1 MLVTEVAHRLQ
12 EGWDESELI
21 EGSICQR
28 GELYSD
34 PRMILL
40 RELALARGP
49 HLLIA
54 CASLTLE
61 RGWRVGLV
69 GANGSGK
76 SSLLALLAG
85 ELAPEAGDCE
95 IQPGMRLARVEQ
107 EAPALETSVLD
118 YLLDADVELRAAEL
132 EIARSEAA
140 GDGEAIAHA
149 HERHARAGG
158 YTAAARA
165 QTLLAGLGFAPGD
178 AARAV
183 REFSGGYR
191 MRLNLAR
198 ALIAPSDLLL
208 LDEPTNH
215 LDLDAIL
222 WLEGWLRAY
231 EGTLI
236 VVSHDRDFLD
246 RVCERTLAFLPGEQA
261 GSLKLYDGGYSRFE
275 QARALELE
283 QHAAAAA
290 RQDREVRR
298 ITAFVERF
306 RAKATKARQAQSR
319 LKRLERM
326 ARVAP
331 VVAADAYHFQFEEPE
346 RQPER
351 ILALHDVAVGYGEHA
366 VLSGLELVLTGADRV
381 AVIGANGNGK
391 TTLVRLLA
399 GELAPRAGERIAGR
413 DIVIGYF
420 AQHEVEML
428 RAEETPLGMLQ
439 RQFRGEREQGLRD
452 FLGRFGFSGERAERP
467 IGPLSGGEKSRLA
480 LAALVKRRPNLLL
493 LDEPTNH
500 LDLEM
505 RRSLAI
511 ALQSYAGALVIVSHD
526 RSLLASVADRII
538 VVSDGGAREFDG
550 DLDDYRQ
557 LRLKESRA
565 REDAPRAS
573 RKDERRAAAATR
585 AELKARVRPLEK
597 QVANLE
603 ARLAQL
609 AREIGEVRAA
619 LADPALYQGAD
630 ATRVAELGK
639 AQTRLADALAH
650 AEEDWLHAC
659 ARLEAERAD
668 EAS

>member
-1 MLVTEVAHRLQ
+1 
-12 EGWDESELI
+12 
-21 EGSICQR
+21 
-28 GELYSD
+28 
-34 PRMILL
+34 MILL
-40 RELALARGP
+40 RNLALSRGP
-49 HLLIA
+49 HRLFSGV
-54 CASLTLE
+54 SLTLE

-85 ELAPEAGDCE
+85 ELAPDAGDCE

-107 EAPALETSVLD
+107 EAPALERSVLD
-118 YLLDADVELRAAEL
+118 YLLDADLELRAAED
-132 EIARSEAA
+132 EIAGAEAG
-140 GDGEAIAHA
+140 GDGDAIAHA
-149 HERHARAGG
+149 HERLEHAGG
-158 YTAAARA
+158 YTARSRA
-165 QTLLAGLGFAPGD
+165 LVLLAGLGFAPGD
-178 AARAV
+178 EARAV

-198 ALIAPSDLLL
+198 ALIAPSELLL

-215 LDLDAIL
+215 LDLDTIL

-231 EGTLI
+231 EGTMI

-246 RVCERTLAFLPGEQA
+246 RVCDHSLAILPG
-261 GSLKLYDGGYSRFE
+261 GLVRLYDGGYSQFE
-275 QARALELE
+275 SARAVELE
-283 QHAAAAA
+283 QQYAAAA
-290 RQDREVRR
+290 RQDREIRR

-326 ARVAP
+326 ERVAP
-331 VVAADAYHFQFEEPE
+331 VIAADTYRFEFEEPE

-351 ILALHDVAVGYGEHA
+351 ILALHEVAAGYGGRA
-366 VLSGLELVLTGADRV
+366 VLSGIELALTSADRV

-391 TTLVRLLA
+391 TTLMRLLA
-399 GELAPRAGERIAGR
+399 GELDALSGQRITAR

-420 AQHEVEML
+420 AQHQVEML
-428 RAEETPLGMLQ
+428 RADETPLAMLQ
-439 RQFRGEREQGLRD
+439 RLYRGEREQGLRD

-505 RRSLAI
+505 RRSLAM
-511 ALQSYAGALVIVSHD
+511 ALQSYSGALVIVSHD
-526 RSLLASVADRII
+526 RSLLASCADRIL
-538 VVSDGGAREFDG
+538 VVADGRVQEFDG

-557 LRLKESRA
+557 MRLKEGRGSRV
-565 REDAPRAS
+565 APERAS
-573 RKDERRAAAATR
+573 RKDQRRAGAAAR
-585 AELKARVRPLEK
+585 AEVKQRLRPLEK
-597 QVANLE
+597 QLAAIE

-609 AREIGEVRAA
+609 AKEIGAVREA
-619 LADPALYQGAD
+619 LADPALYENPD
-630 ATRVAELGK
+630 KEKVALLGK
-639 AQTRLADALAH
+639 SQTRLAGELAR
-650 AEEDWLHAC
+650 AEEDWLHAS
-659 ARLEAERAD
+659 ARLEALRA
-668 EAS
+668 EAQG

>member
-1 MLVTEVAHRLQ
+1 
-12 EGWDESELI
+12 
-21 EGSICQR
+21 
-28 GELYSD
+28 
-34 PRMILL
+34 MILL
-40 RELALARGP
+40 RNLALARGP
-49 HLLIA
+49 HLLFA
-54 CASLTLE
+54 GASLTLE

-76 SSLLALLAG
+76 TSLLALLAG
-85 ELAPEAGDCE
+85 ELASEAGDCE
-95 IQPGMRLARVEQ
+95 IQPGTRLARVEQ
-107 EAPALETSVLD
+107 EAPALERAVLD
-118 YLLDADVELRAAEL
+118 YLLDADPALRAAEH
-132 EIARSEAA
+132 EIATAEAQ

-149 HERHARAGG
+149 HERHERAGG
-158 YTAAARA
+158 YTARARA
-165 QTLLAGLGFAPGD
+165 QVLLAGLGFAPGD
-178 AARAV
+178 EARAV
-183 REFSGGYR
+183 REFSGGFR

-198 ALIAPSDLLL
+198 ALVAPSDLLL

-215 LDLDAIL
+215 LDLDTIL
-222 WLEGWLRAY
+222 WLEGWLRSY

-246 RVCERTLAFLPGEQA
+246 RVCDHSLAILPGENG
-261 GSLKLYDGGYSRFE
+261 GSVRLYDGGYSRFE

-283 QHAAAAA
+283 QQSAAAA
-290 RQDREVRR
+290 RQDREIRR

-331 VVAADAYHFQFEEPE
+331 VVAADAYRFEFEEPE

-351 ILALHDVAVGYGEHA
+351 LLALHGVDAGYPGRT
-366 VLSGLELVLTGADRV
+366 VLSGVELALTSADRV

-391 TTLVRLLA
+391 TTLMRLLA
-399 GELAPRAGERIAGR
+399 GELDPLAGERIAAR
-413 DIVIGYF
+413 DIRVGYF
-420 AQHEVEML
+420 AQHEVELL
-428 RAEETPLGMLQ
+428 RADETPLGMMTRLY
-439 RQFRGEREQGLRD
+439 RGEREQALRD

-505 RRSLAI
+505 RRSLAV
-511 ALQSYAGALVIVSHD
+511 ALQSYSGALVIVSHD
-526 RSLLASVADRII
+526 RSLLAACADRI
-538 VVSDGGAREFDG
+538 VVVADGRASEFDG

-557 LRLKESRA
+557 LRLKEA
-565 REDAPRAS
+565 RGRDAGAERAS
-573 RKDERRAAAATR
+573 RKDERRAAAAAR
-585 AELKARVRPLEK
+585 ADLKQRLRPLEK
-597 QVANLE
+597 QLAAIE

-609 AREIGEVRAA
+609 SREIGEIRQA
-619 LADPALYQGAD
+619 LADPALYA
-630 ATRVAELGK
+630 ATDTKRVAELGR
-639 AQTRLADALAH
+639 AEARLAESLAS
-650 AEEDWLHAC
+650 AEEDWLHAS
-659 ARLEAERAD
+659 ARLEALRG

>member
-1 MLVTEVAHRLQ
+1 
-12 EGWDESELI
+12 
-21 EGSICQR
+21 
-28 GELYSD
+28 
-34 PRMILL
+34 MILL
-40 RELALARGP
+40 RNLALARGP
-49 HLLIA
+49 HLLFSGV
-54 CASLTLE
+54 SLTLE

-76 SSLLALLAG
+76 TSLLAALAG

-95 IQPGMRLARVEQ
+95 IQPGTRLARVEQ
-107 EAPALETSVLD
+107 EAPALERPVLD
-118 YLLDADVELRAAEL
+118 YLLDADAELRAAER
-132 EIARSEAA
+132 EIAAA
-140 GDGEAIAHA
+140 ETLGDGEAIAHA

-158 YTAAARA
+158 YTARARA

-183 REFSGGYR
+183 REFSGGFR

-198 ALIAPSDLLL
+198 ALVAPSDLLL

-246 RVCERTLAFLPGEQA
+246 RVCDRTLALLPAADG
-261 GSLKLYDGGYSRFE
+261 GLVRLYDGGYSRFE

-283 QHAAAAA
+283 QQSAAVA
-290 RQDREVRR
+290 RQDREIRR

-331 VVAADAYHFQFEEPE
+331 VVAADAYRFEFEQPE

-351 ILALHDVAVGYGEHA
+351 IVALHGLDAGYAGRTMLSGVELALT
-366 VLSGLELVLTGADRV
+366 SADRI

-391 TTLVRLLA
+391 TTLMRALA
-399 GELAPRAGERIAGR
+399 GELEPLAGERIAAR
-413 DIVIGYF
+413 DLVVGYF
-420 AQHEVEML
+420 AQHEVELL
-428 RAEETPLGMLQ
+428 RADETPLGMMTRLY
-439 RQFRGEREQGLRD
+439 RGEREQRLRD
-452 FLGRFGFSGERAERP
+452 FLGRFGFAGERAERP

-505 RRSLAI
+505 RRSLAM
-511 ALQSYAGALVIVSHD
+511 ALQSYSGALVIVSHD
-526 RSLLASVADRII
+526 RSLLASCADRIL
-538 VVSDGGAREFDG
+538 VVAHGRVRDFDG

-557 LRLKESRA
+557 LKLKEGRA
-565 REDAPRAS
+565 RDGDARAS
-573 RKDERRAAAATR
+573 RKDERRAAAASR
-585 AELKARVRPLEK
+585 AGLGQRLRPLEK
-597 QVANLE
+597 QLAAIE

-619 LADPALYQGAD
+619 LAEPSLYENPDQA
-630 ATRVAELGK
+630 RVAELGR
-639 AQTRLADALAH
+639 AQARLAGALAS
-650 AEEDWLHAC
+650 AEEDWLHAS
-659 ARLEAERAD
+659 ARLEALRD

>member
-1 MLVTEVAHRLQ
+1 
-12 EGWDESELI
+12 
-21 EGSICQR
+21 
-28 GELYSD
+28 
-34 PRMILL
+34 MILL
-40 RELALARGP
+40 RNLALARGP
-49 HLLIA
+49 HPLFSGV
-54 CASLTLE
+54 SLTLE

-76 SSLLALLAG
+76 TSLLALLAG
-85 ELAPEAGDCE
+85 ELAPESGDCE
-95 IQPGMRLARVEQ
+95 IQPGTRLARVEQ
-107 EAPALETSVLD
+107 EAPALERPVLD
-118 YLLDADVELRAAEL
+118 YLLDADAELRAAERG
-132 EIARSEAA
+132 IAAAEAL

-149 HERHARAGG
+149 HERHERAGG
-158 YTAAARA
+158 YTAHARA

-178 AARAV
+178 ATRAV
-183 REFSGGYR
+183 REFSGGFR

-215 LDLDAIL
+215 LDLDTIL

-231 EGTLI
+231 AGTLI

-246 RVCERTLAFLPGEQA
+246 RVCDHSLAILPAEGGA
-261 GSLKLYDGGYSRFE
+261 GLVRLYDGGYSRFE

-283 QHAAAAA
+283 QQSAAAA
-290 RQDREVRR
+290 RQDREIRR

-331 VVAADAYHFQFEEPE
+331 VVAADAYRFEFEEPE

-351 ILALHDVAVGYGEHA
+351 ILALHALDAGYAGRT
-366 VLSGLELVLTGADRV
+366 VLAGVELALTSADRV

-391 TTLVRLLA
+391 TTLMRLLA
-399 GELAPRAGERIAGR
+399 GELAPLAGERIAAR
-413 DIVIGYF
+413 DIVVGYF
-420 AQHEVEML
+420 AQHQVELL
-428 RAEETPLGMLQ
+428 RADETPLGMMTRLY
-439 RQFRGEREQGLRD
+439 RGQREQALRD

-505 RRSLAI
+505 RRSLAM
-511 ALQSYAGALVIVSHD
+511 ALQSYSGALVIVSHD
-526 RSLLASVADRII
+526 RSLLAACADRIL
-538 VVSDGGAREFDG
+538 VVADGRVREFDG

-557 LRLKESRA
+557 LKLKEGRVRDGDA
-565 REDAPRAS
+565 RVS
-573 RKDERRAAAATR
+573 RKDERRAAAASRTGLR
-585 AELKARVRPLEK
+585 QRLKPL
-597 QVANLE
+597 QRQLAAIE

-609 AREIGEVRAA
+609 SREIGEIREA
-619 LADPALYQGAD
+619 LADPALYESPD
-630 ATRVAELGK
+630 ATRVAELGR
-639 AQTRLADALAH
+639 AQARLAEALAS
-650 AEEDWLHAC
+650 AEEDWLHAS
-659 ARLEAERAD
+659 ARLEALRG

>member
-1 MLVTEVAHRLQ
+1 
-12 EGWDESELI
+12 
-21 EGSICQR
+21 
-28 GELYSD
+28 
-34 PRMILL
+34 MILL
-40 RELALARGP
+40 RNLALARGP
-49 HLLIA
+49 HALFA
-54 CASLTLE
+54 GVSLTLE

-76 SSLLALLAG
+76 TSLLALLAG
-85 ELAPEAGDCE
+85 ELAPDAGDCE
-95 IQPGMRLARVEQ
+95 IQPGTRLARVEQ
-107 EAPALETSVLD
+107 EAPALARSVLD
-118 YLLDADVELRAAEL
+118 YLLDADAELRAAEA
-132 EIARSEAA
+132 EVAA
-140 GDGEAIAHA
+140 ADAGGDGHAIAHA
-149 HERHARAGG
+149 HERHERAGG
-158 YTAAARA
+158 YTARARA

-183 REFSGGYR
+183 REFSGGFR

-198 ALIAPSDLLL
+198 ALLAPSDLLL

-215 LDLDAIL
+215 LDLDTIL

-231 EGTLI
+231 EGTMI

-246 RVCERTLAFLPGEQA
+246 RVCDHSLAILPAERGGTMR
-261 GSLKLYDGGYSRFE
+261 LYDGGYSQFE
-275 QARALELE
+275 RARSVELE
-283 QHAAAAA
+283 QQFAAAA
-290 RQDREVRR
+290 RQDKEIRR

-331 VVAADAYHFQFEEPE
+331 VVAADTYRFQFEEPE

-351 ILALHDVAVGYGEHA
+351 IVALHAAAAGYGGQS
-366 VLSGLELVLTGADRV
+366 VLSGIELALTSADRV

-391 TTLVRLLA
+391 TTLMRLLA
-399 GELAPRAGERIAGR
+399 GELAPLAGERIEGR
-413 DIVIGYF
+413 DIVVGYF
-420 AQHEVEML
+420 AQHAVEML

-439 RQFRGEREQGLRD
+439 RQFRGEREQALRD

-505 RRSLAI
+505 RRSLAV
-511 ALQSYAGALVIVSHD
+511 ALQSYGGALVIVSHD
-526 RSLLASVADRII
+526 RSLLGSCADRIL
-538 VVSDGGAREFDG
+538 VVANGRVRDFDG

-557 LRLKESRA
+557 LKLKEGRA
-565 REDAPRAS
+565 RDGDVRVS
-573 RKDERRAAAATR
+573 RRDERRAAAAAR
-585 AELKARVRPLEK
+585 AALGQRLRPLEK
-597 QVANLE
+597 QLAAIE

-609 AREIGEVRAA
+609 SREIGEIREA
-619 LADPALYQGAD
+619 LADPALYEGAD
-630 ATRVAELGK
+630 AARLAELGR
-639 AQTRLADALAH
+639 AEARLAEALAS
-650 AEEDWLHAC
+650 AEEDWLHAS
-659 ARLEAERAD
+659 ARLEALRG

>member
-1 MLVTEVAHRLQ
+1 MIRL
-12 EGWDESELI
+12 
-21 EGSICQR
+21 R
-28 GELYSD
+28 N
-34 PRMILL
+34 
-40 RELALARGP
+40 LALARGP
-49 HLLIA
+49 HLLFSG
-54 CASLTLE
+54 ASVTLE
-61 RGWRVGLV
+61 RGWRVGLT

-76 SSLLALLAG
+76 TSLLAVLAG

-95 IQPGMRLARVEQ
+95 IQPGLRLARVEQ
-107 EAPALETSVLD
+107 EAPALERRVLD
-118 YLLDADVELRAAEL
+118 YLLDADEELRAAQGG
-132 EIARSEAA
+132 IAAAEAG

-149 HERHARAGG
+149 HERHARADG

-165 QTLLAGLGFAPGD
+165 HALLAGLGFAPQD

-183 REFSGGYR
+183 REFSGGFR

-246 RVCERTLAFLPGEQA
+246 RVCDHTLALLPGAQA
-261 GSLKLYDGGYSRFE
+261 GVVKLYDGGYSQFE
-275 QARALELE
+275 SARAVELE
-283 QHAAAAA
+283 QQFAAAA
-290 RQDREVRR
+290 RQDKEIRR

-331 VVAADAYHFQFEEPE
+331 VVAADTYRFEFEEPE

-351 ILALHDVAVGYGEHA
+351 ILALHAAAAGYGEHA
-366 VLSGLELVLTGADRV
+366 VLSGIELALTSADRV

-399 GELAPRAGERIAGR
+399 GELAPLAGERIAAR
-413 DIVIGYF
+413 DLVVGYF

-439 RQFRGEREQGLRD
+439 RQFRGEREQRLRD
-452 FLGRFGFSGERAERP
+452 FLGRFGFAGERAERP

-505 RRSLAI
+505 RRSLAV
-511 ALQSYAGALVIVSHD
+511 ALQSYSGALILVSHD
-526 RSLLASVADRII
+526 RSLLASCADRIL
-538 VVSDGGAREFDG
+538 VVADGRVTEFDG
-550 DLDDYRQ
+550 DLEDYRQ
-557 LRLKESRA
+557 VRLKDSRN
-565 REDAPRAS
+565 RDAPTKAS
-573 RKDERRAAAATR
+573 RKDERRAAAAER
-585 AELKARVRPLEK
+585 AGLKERLRPLE
-597 QVANLE
+597 QQLTAIE
-603 ARLAQL
+603 ARLKQL
-609 AREIGEVRAA
+609 GQESGEIRAA
-619 LADPALYQGAD
+619 LADPALYANAD
-630 ATRVAELGK
+630 PARVAELGR
-639 AQTRLADALAH
+639 AEARLAEALAH
-650 AEEDWLHAC
+650 AEEHWLHAS
-659 ARLEAERAD
+659 ARLEAARGSD
-668 EAS
+668 